1 MCYFVI
7 LAHSGNQ
14 MCAKEALCKAEVKVT
29 PVKPL
34 LQVWVDQ
41 QK

>member
-14 MCAKEALCKAEVKVT
+14 MCVREALCKAEVEVI
-29 PVKPL
+29 PVKHL
-34 LQVWVDQ
+34 L
-41 QK
+41 